1 MSKKN
6 IYSWEA
12 LLGDSIGEDA
22 AMRVLYTAAKAPFDW
37 IRDRRDQTADAPQ
50 GGSAPKRQ

>member
-6 IYSWEA
+6 FYSWEA
-12 LLGDSIGEDA
+12 LLGGSIGEDA
-22 AMRVLYTAAKAPFDW
+22 AMRVLYATAKAPFDW

-50 GGSAPKRQ
+50 GDNEPKQR